1 MTAIVLSFT
10 LFITIDDVPNRETK
24 ATLDF
29 LKAKRI
35 KVCFF
40 IMGVMLRNA
49 QNRALLRR
57 MVKEGHSLG
66 NHLYS
71 HKDPC
76 KLTVGQFLWELN
88 TTQKMMEKA
97 IGRKLPKIYR
107 PPHGKLCHWPLAKRL
122 GYKFRLWDIADSVS
136 APRIL
141 RAAMRKG
148 SIVLLY
154 HSLWKLKIFVNRILY
169 GWRKRK

>member
-1 MTAIVLSFT
+1 MAAIVLSFS
-10 LFITIDDVPNRETK
+10 LFITVDDVPNRETK

-35 KVCFF
+35 KVRFF

-49 QNRALLRR
+49 QNRSLLRR
-57 MVKEGHSLG
+57 MVKEGHSVG

-76 KLTVGQFLWELN
+76 ELRRDQFLWELE
-88 TTQKMMEKA
+88 TTRTLMEGA
-97 IGRKLPKIYR
+97 IGRKLPRIYR

-122 GYKFRLWDIADSVS
+122 GYKLQLWDIADSLS

-141 RAAMRKG
+141 RAAMKKG

-154 HSLWKLKIFVNRILY
+154 HSLWKLKIFINRIY
-169 GWRKRK
+169 YRWKQKR